1 MQHRYDCI
9 KAAMDILRD
18 SNTGYLQMVDQIE
31 KQYEK
36 ANESTNGFK
45 WWNRHTPEVNDLD
58 RLIENMPQEV
68 WLQ

>member
-1 MQHRYDCI
+1 
-9 KAAMDILRD
+9 MDILRD
-18 SNTGYLQMVDQIE
+18 SNTCYLQMVDQIE

>member
-1 MQHRYDCI
+1 
-9 KAAMDILRD
+9 
-18 SNTGYLQMVDQIE
+18 MVDQIE

-36 ANESTNGFK
+36 ANESTDGFK
-45 WWNRHTPEVNDLD
+45 WWSHTPEVNDLD